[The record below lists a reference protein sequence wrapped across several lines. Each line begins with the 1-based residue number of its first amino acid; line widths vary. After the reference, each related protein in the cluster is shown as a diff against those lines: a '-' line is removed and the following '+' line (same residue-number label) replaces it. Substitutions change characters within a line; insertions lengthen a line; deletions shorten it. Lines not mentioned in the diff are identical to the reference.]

1 MRCSTEYSVSS
12 ASGSKLFFDIYG
24 ICGVAVRKK
33 SF

>member
-24 ICGVAVRKK
+24 VAVRKK